1 MIGVAAL
8 RLAEQDNC
16 IAAHRARSCLFPL
29 EDDGIHAIERGARRA
44 VEAFGN
50 QLALEGDDLGA
61 RWLLNLAH
69 MALGEYPDDVPAEWL
84 IPPALFASEHDIGR
98 FTDVAMATG
107 VDVSALAGG
116 SVMED
121 LDGDGNLDLMVSSWS
136 LQDQLRYFHNDG
148 TGRFVDRTVA
158 AGLEGEVGG
167 LNLCHADYDNDG
179 DADVLVLRG
188 AWLGESGRQPNS
200 LLRNRGDGTFSDV
213 TDEAGLLSFHPSH
226 AGVWADVDRDGYLDL
241 FVGNEQRHP
250 RHPHPSQL
258 FRNNGDGTFEDVATL
273 AGIADLGFVKGAAW
287 GDYDND
293 GDPDLYVSRF
303 GQPNLLFRNDTEA
316 LGRISF
322 TDVTAA
328 AGVAE
333 PRFSFPTWFWDYDND
348 GWLDLWVGSWDG
360 AEISAV
366 AADYLA
372 LPTDAERPRLYRN
385 NGDGSFED
393 RTARTGLDRALL
405 TMAANYGDI
414 DNDGY
419 LDLYL
424 ANGAPDL
431 RTLMPNRMFRNHN
444 GIRFQDVTTSG
455 GFGHLQKGH
464 GVSFGDIDNDGDQD
478 VHAVMGGW
486 FSGDVYPNVLFENPG
501 HGRHWITLILEG
513 TQSNRSAVGAR
524 IRLATRIDGVA
535 REIFRTVSTGG
546 SFGSSTLQQ
555 EIGLDGA
562 TTVESVRID
571 WPSGQRQEIRDLA
584 ADRVYRIREG
594 ESDAVPLER
603 RRIRLRQ

>member
-1 MIGVAAL
+1 
-8 RLAEQDNC
+8 
-16 IAAHRARSCLFPL
+16 
-29 EDDGIHAIERGARRA
+29 
-44 VEAFGN
+44 
-50 QLALEGDDLGA
+50 
-61 RWLLNLAH
+61 
-69 MALGEYPDDVPAEWL
+69 
-84 IPPALFASEHDIGR
+84 
-98 FTDVAMATG
+98 
-107 VDVSALAGG
+107 
-116 SVMED
+116 
-121 LDGDGNLDLMVSSWS
+121 
-136 LQDQLRYFHNDG
+136 
-148 TGRFVDRTVA
+148 VA

-226 AGVWADVDRDGYLDL
+226 TGVWADVDRDGYLDL

-303 GQPNLLFRNDTEA
+303 GQPNLLFRNDTES